1 MNLNYINFVEM
12 VERHC
17 PGTDGRGALVAAAV
31 ATCVSRHLPIPT
43 SAVQDPV
50 SAFIEQF
57 STDVRAAIS
66 TVNEGVVFDTRYAS
80 ELTRQMW
87 LVRYYSAHPR
97 LLPMAVD
104 GNPLDF
110 FCSMAEIDRIVST
123 SDYQFLTENKVAIAR
138 LAIELNRITQ
148 ERGIV

>member
-1 MNLNYINFVEM
+1 MNLKYINFVEM
-12 VERHC
+12 VERLC
-17 PGTDGRGALVAAAV
+17 PGTDGRGPLVAAAV

-43 SAVQDPV
+43 TAVQDPV
-50 SAFIEQF
+50 STFIDQVG
-57 STDVRAAIS
+57 TDVRTAIS
-66 TVNEGVVFDTRYAS
+66 AVNEGVVFDTRYAL
-80 ELTRQMW
+80 ELTRQLW

-97 LLPMAVD
+97 LLPMSVE

-110 FCSMAEIDRIVST
+110 FCSMAEIDRIVAPN
-123 SDYQFLTENKVAIAR
+123 DYQFLTENKVTIAR